1 MNKRIVFLLLYILL
15 IIALSLIDS
24 KKINSFLPIW
34 KYDKLFHFFE
44 YLILGL
50 LSASAI
56 RSLYD
61 NSFIVITII
70 FIIFFPFLDET
81 IQYFIPS
88 RVYDIKDIVV
98 DIIGAHVGLI
108 IYIQKLKRVSS

>member
-1 MNKRIVFLLLYILL
+1 MNKRIVFLLFYIFL
-15 IIALSLIDS
+15 IIALSLVDS
-24 KKINSFLPIW
+24 KKVNSFFPIW
-34 KYDKLFHFFE
+34 KYDKAFHFFE
-44 YLILGL
+44 YLILGF
-50 LSASAI
+50 LSASAL
-56 RSLYD
+56 RSLYK
-61 NSFIVITII
+61 NNFIVITII

-108 IYIQKLKRVSS
+108 IYIQKLKRAS

>member
-1 MNKRIVFLLLYILL
+1 MINKKTIILASYIL
-15 IIALSLIDS
+15 IIIFFSFLDS
-24 KKINSFLPIW
+24 KKINTIFPVW
-34 KYDKLFHFFE
+34 KYDKVFHFFE

-56 RSLYD
+56 RSLYH
-61 NSFIVITII
+61 NKFVFITII
-70 FIIFFPFLDET
+70 FIIFFPFVDET

-98 DIIGAHVGLI
+98 DIIGGHTGLA
-108 IYIQKLKRVSS
+108 IYTQKIKKFR